1 MCVSFFMDGEI
12 MNNNLKYM
20 QIAIKEAKKAAKR
33 GDVPVGA
40 VIVYKNKIIAKAH
53 NKKQLRKNS
62 LKHAELLVINKACK
76 KLKTWHLDECTIYVT
91 LEPCM
96 MCTGAI
102 IESRIKKI
110 YYATKSDKYGSLNKI
125 TEKNKTKMQINEGIC
140 KKESIDILKKFF
152 KEKRK

>member
-40 VIVYKNKIIAKAH
+40 VIVYKNKIIAKSH
-53 NKKQLRKNS
+53 NKKQLRRNS

-76 KLKTWHLDECTIYVT
+76 KLKTWHLEDCTIYVT

-110 YYATKSDKYGSLNKI
+110 YYATKSDKYGSLNKM